1 MAKKLTTE
9 EFIKRAKEVHGD
21 KYDYSRV
28 EYVNIFTPVS
38 IICSVHGLFKQL
50 PNGHINGKQECPK
63 CSHQSYPSTKEDFVE
78 KSKLIYGDKYTYE
91 KVDYKNNKTKV
102 IITCSEHGDFSVR
115 PDNFLHG
122 HGCKKCAINKSPQC
136 QPWTTE
142 EFIER
147 AKKIYPN
154 KYTYEKTNYKNYK
167 TKIIVTC
174 EKHGDFETD
183 PDNFLHGHSCPHCAK
198 SLMENRVKQLLDECQ
213 INYEQQKTFNWLKNI
228 GKLKIDFYLPD
239 YNIALE
245 CQGLQHYKPI
255 EMFGGEERL
264 KIIQERDRIKK
275 DLCEKHGIKILY
287 FSDFKDKL
295 PNFVIKDKK
304 VLLEKI
310 YEKNF
315 NNT

>member
-1 MAKKLTTE
+1 
-9 EFIKRAKEVHGD
+9 
-21 KYDYSRV
+21 
-28 EYVNIFTPVS
+28 
-38 IICSVHGLFKQL
+38 
-50 PNGHINGKQECPK
+50 
-63 CSHQSYPSTKEDFVE
+63 
-78 KSKLIYGDKYTYE
+78 
-91 KVDYKNNKTKV
+91 
-102 IITCSEHGDFSVR
+102 
-115 PDNFLHG
+115 
-122 HGCKKCAINKSPQC
+122 
-136 QPWTTE
+136 
-142 EFIER
+142 
-147 AKKIYPN
+147 
-154 KYTYEKTNYKNYK
+154 
-167 TKIIVTC
+167 
-174 EKHGDFETD
+174 
-183 PDNFLHGHSCPHCAK
+183 
-198 SLMENRVKQLLDECQ
+198 MENRVKQLLDECQ

-255 EMFGGEERL
+255 EMFGGEEGL